1 MVLTLI
7 CRTVKLLQT
16 KKSAPLSCAN
26 SLLERFSGRNM
37 RDISPLARII
47 LAHFCLKRK
56 PMAKIFSRHR
66 FRCEGAQQG
75 GQKWLRSTAPVV
87 GAKMYFMR
95 S

>member
-1 MVLTLI
+1 MPLTLKSHI
-7 CRTVKLLQT
+7 IRLLQM

-56 PMAKIFSRHR
+56 PMAKIFSRHW

-75 GQKWLRSTAPVV
+75 GQKWLRLTAPEA